1 MVCIVAIYKTGEG
14 LFLSTS
20 EQENYLPTYVLRIF
34 RQFGFIN
41 QEIER
46 LLE

>member
-1 MVCIVAIYKTGEG
+1 MVCIVAIYKTDEG

-20 EQENYLPTYVLRIF
+20 EQENYLPAYVLRIF